1 MESAEKQNPRSV
13 NSFKKKPGRSRTTS
27 HFKRL
32 GSRTCRSKAGRRSS
46 VSSRKKNNT
55 KYDRGKAYAKLIQTK
70 SQSRVPNGRSTS
82 RSAALYRL
90 KCRRTTQAVY
100 VAKRQY
106 RRRISTVDSQ
116 ANECSKD
123 ISPQANSDE
132 FIGMST
138 CKIPAESAAIQS
150 FSSSTKPQARLKRKY
165 TRRIPSSRSSSYPRK
180 VNAKN
185 IRSNCSNSAV
195 DFNNLVKKQET
206 FVRAFAI
213 PTHLYRYLSQRH
225 RDRPLYLDRNLSYL
239 MPNPPHKQSSG
250 SRRSIN
256 KIVEYLIQKQKD
268 RKQDNQLKDSL
279 SSSSSMAPGEWPQ
292 ELELIFEGF
301 YDSEKEMDWVTVDA
315 SVNVHLRFGW
325 AWRRKICP
333 DDTIL
338 NITPNPIR
346 MNCFNHSTGY
356 CSIVNSGS
364 SSPPVPS
371 ANNLTSTDKHKQL
384 NNINLANCYRCRFS
398 LTDLMNQV
406 KWNTSSGRLTSAQLE
421 LHVSAVERRWLKR
434 PGLSHTVGGLN
445 GITQSITNNL
455 TQQVV
460 NHHHINHNG
469 SNTLK
474 SNTDEKNS
482 INNNHIPFINGNP
495 LRKGGLSSA
504 SYPVQYA
511 TAPLPL
517 VFSSVGFGL
526 ESSTNT
532 SRHLLLTPG
541 LYELRLGV
549 DTSDNGS
556 SNGSISNRMLN
567 QAVPLKCLDDSHNE
581 RSDVSTYNQ
590 VGGGQVEWRRI
601 RFPNSSTALDEYSR
615 WPRLRFSVV
624 WHHKSQND
632 LQITSP
638 NRLMENRRQDSPHT
652 YVDGG
657 GRSSLTRSMT
667 NSHNKD
673 VTRMPNQVGM
683 AYSPTVVKE
692 SCDSVYIDS
701 TDLDKCLSNRVQQSL
716 SAQFGSDTKS
726 TSTRTPSTIHP
737 ITYGFIFGG
746 NLQQWSESTDLVC
759 PWCRLDCARAGGDK
773 GPEALILHLRTCHP
787 RFRFKVIWNPSQTHL
802 TLHVSLNE
810 EYDGSNDCGI
820 RRWSL
825 SGRNI
830 FVLRRHTIPS
840 GQLVGSCTANGT
852 SINGKLPNNQ
862 SHHSNFNQ
870 IEATVR
876 IRCPVRRL
884 PYTHLIFWRGAEL
897 STDQLLDPTLSVR
910 PMVVGHNRVYYHTRT
925 SQPVRACE
933 FDVDSEA
940 EDSPAWLRQHYQR
953 KVEEFTDVNPGEKQ
967 IMQLW
972 NALLLSVRP
981 SSLVVCDSQV
991 LTLVCQFIH
1000 QHSRWIHRRRL
1011 RTNLLL
1017 HLVNLV
1023 DYGLLSSGHLRQLMI
1038 IYDKHVQESINSPAS
1053 SLSSTVPTSINSASS
1068 GAMTT
1073 SFITSG
1079 LKLDD
1084 NIVRPQS
1091 FIPRLP
1097 QVFTSPSSSQ

>member
-482 INNNHIPFINGNP
+482 INNNHIPFIN
-495 LRKGGLSSA
+495 
-504 SYPVQYA
+504 
-511 TAPLPL
+511 
-517 VFSSVGFGL
+517 
-526 ESSTNT
+526 
-532 SRHLLLTPG
+532 
-541 LYELRLGV
+541 
-549 DTSDNGS
+549 
-556 SNGSISNRMLN
+556 
-567 QAVPLKCLDDSHNE
+567 
-581 RSDVSTYNQ
+581 
-590 VGGGQVEWRRI
+590 
-601 RFPNSSTALDEYSR
+601 ALDEYSR

-876 IRCPVRRL
+876 IRCP
-884 PYTHLIFWRGAEL
+884 
-897 STDQLLDPTLSVR
+897 LLDPTLSVR